1 LSKNK
6 LKLLIIPKKE
16 EVSNMDNVLSSIDN
30 SVKEQIMKAA
40 ELLATST
47 FAPPT
52 RSVFSPENI
61 TEDIKM
67 LVPVNT
73 PIRNRTP
80 RVQGFGQAAV
90 FKRLT
95 SKLHSN
101 TGAAGVGTNTAVAFA
116 DGGAPSETS
125 QTYDTVAY
133 PFKLLG
139 RKVEVGGMAIAAT
152 RGGTPGGNQTVNG
165 DNMLTGREKVKAV
178 EVMLGEEEL
187 LIGGDVNTS
196 ALQFDGLGKQITTN
210 SGNAALL
217 TASGI
222 GSFCNTGYLAGA
234 DFTVAYANARQNR
247 AVADNLEW
255 SGSIQRAF
263 ISNTGSVTV
272 GYKVKNV
279 INPVTGNVIDLE
291 VSRYVGGDAYLLT
304 EKDAAGENWVQ
315 IEELIPMSRVDVP
328 SSNFSQIRF
337 VLEALVLEVIGEPFQ
352 MKVGGLAIG

>member
-1 LSKNK
+1 MN
-6 LKLLIIPKKE
+6 
-16 EVSNMDNVLSSIDN
+16 DVLTQFDAQAR
-30 SVKEQIMKAA
+30 EQIMKAA
-40 ELLATST
+40 ELVSTQT

-52 RSVFSPENI
+52 RSVFAPENI
-61 TEDIKM
+61 TEDIKL
-67 LVPVNT
+67 LVPVQT

-95 SKLHSN
+95 SKLHAN
-101 TGAAGVGTNTAVAFA
+101 TGAAGVGTNTAIAFA
-116 DGGAPSETS
+116 DGGAPNATS

-139 RKVEVGGMAIAAT
+139 RSVEVGGLAIAAT
-152 RGGTPGGNQTVNG
+152 RNTLGNNPVTGGA
-165 DNMLTGREKVKAV
+165 NMLDSRERTKAV

-187 LIGGDVNTS
+187 LIGGDVTTS

-222 GSFCNTGYLAGA
+222 GSYCNTSFLAGG
-234 DFTVAYANARQNR
+234 DPSVLYANARQCR
-247 AVADNLEW
+247 AIADNLEW
-255 SGSIQRAF
+255 TGSIQRAF
-263 ISNTGSVTV
+263 INDTGNVTA
-272 GYKVKNV
+272 GYKVSNV
-279 INPVTGNVIDLE
+279 INPVTGNVVDLE

-304 EKDAAGENWVQ
+304 ERAPAGDNWVQ

-352 MKVGGLAIG
+352 MKIGGLAIG

>member
-1 LSKNK
+1 MDKN
-6 LKLLIIPKKE
+6 LLAE
-16 EVSNMDNVLSSIDN
+16 LDQQTRES
-30 SVKEQIMKAA
+30 IMKAA
-40 ELLATST
+40 EVLATST
-47 FAPPT
+47 FSPPT
-52 RSVFSPENI
+52 RSVFAPENI
-61 TEDIKM
+61 TEDIKL
-67 LVPVNT
+67 LVPVQT

-80 RVQGFGQAAV
+80 RVSGFGQAAV

-95 SKLHSN
+95 SKLHAN
-101 TGAAGVGTNTAVAFA
+101 TGAAGVGTNTAIAFA
-116 DGGAPSETS
+116 DAGAPNETS

-139 RKVEVGGMAIAAT
+139 RKVEVGGLAIAAT
-152 RGGTPGGNQTVNG
+152 QGGVGAGE
-165 DNMLTGREKVKAV
+165 NMLTQREKIKAV

-187 LIGGDVNTS
+187 LIGGDVSTS

-222 GSFCNTGYLAGA
+222 GTFCNTVYLAGG
-234 DFTVAYANARQNR
+234 DPSVLYANARQNR

-263 ISNTGSVTV
+263 INNTGAVTA

-279 INPVTGNVIDLE
+279 INPVTGTVIDLE
-291 VSRYVGGDAYLLT
+291 VSRYVGGDAYLLQ
-304 EKDAAGENWVQ
+304 EKDVTGENWVQ

-328 SSNFSQIRF
+328 SSNFSSIRF
-337 VLEALVLEVIGEPFQ
+337 VLEAEVLEVIGEPFQ
-352 MKVGGLAIG
+352 MKIGGLAIG

>member
-1 LSKNK
+1 MNPNILTE
-6 LKLLIIPKKE
+6 LDQQMKE
-16 EVSNMDNVLSSIDN
+16 T
-30 SVKEQIMKAA
+30 IMKAA
-40 ELLATST
+40 ETLATTT

-52 RSVFSPENI
+52 RSVFAPENI
-61 TEDIKM
+61 TEDVKL
-67 LVPVNT
+67 LVPTET

-101 TGAAGVGTNTAVAFA
+101 SGAAGTGTNTSVAFA
-116 DGGAPSETS
+116 DAGAPNETS
-125 QTYDTVAY
+125 QTYATVAY

-139 RKVEVGGMAIAAT
+139 RKVEVGGLAIAAT
-152 RGGTPGGNQTVNG
+152 KNGTGPGT
-165 DNMLTGREKVKAV
+165 DMLSSREKVKAV

-187 LIGGDVNTS
+187 LIGGDVDTS

-222 GSFCNTGYLAGA
+222 GTFCQTVYNAGGDPSVVYYNA
-234 DFTVAYANARQNR
+234 KQGMAIAN
-247 AVADNLEW
+247 NLEW

-263 ISNTGSVTV
+263 INDQGGVTV
-272 GYKVKNV
+272 GYKVSNV
-279 INPVTGNVIDLE
+279 INPVTGHVIDTE
-291 VSRYVGGDAYLLT
+291 VDRYVGGDAYLLM
-304 EKDAAGENWVQ
+304 EKSVAGENQVQ
-315 IEELIPMSRVDVP
+315 VEELIPMSRVDVP

-337 VLEALVLEVIGEPFQ
+337 IIEAQVLEVIAEPFM
-352 MKVGGLAIG
+352 MKIGGLAIS

>member
-1 LSKNK
+1 MQND
-6 LKLLIIPKKE
+6 LIG
-16 EVSNMDNVLSSIDN
+16 IDAQ
-30 SVKEQIMKAA
+30 VREQIMKAA
-40 ELLATST
+40 EVLSTQT

-52 RSVFSPENI
+52 RSVFAPENI
-61 TEDIKM
+61 TEDIK
-67 LVPVNT
+67 LVVPKDT

-90 FKRLT
+90 FKKLT
-95 SKLHSN
+95 SRLHSN
-101 TGAAGVGTNTAVAFA
+101 TGAAGIGTNTAIAFA
-116 DGGAPSETS
+116 DAGSPNETA
-125 QTYDTVAY
+125 QTYTTVAY

-139 RKVEVGGMAIAAT
+139 RKVEVGGLAIAAT
-152 RGGTPGGNQTVNG
+152 RNQLGDNPVTGG
-165 DNMLTGREKVKAV
+165 DNMLTSRERTKAV
-178 EVMLGEEEL
+178 EVMIGEEEL
-187 LIGGDVNTS
+187 LVGGDVDTS

-222 GSFCNTGYLAGA
+222 GNFTNTMFLAGG
-234 DFTVAYANARQNR
+234 DPSVLYANARQNR

-263 ISNTGSVTV
+263 INDTGNVTAGYRV
-272 GYKVKNV
+272 GNV
-279 INPVTGNVIDLE
+279 INPVTGSVIDLE
-291 VSRYVGGDAYLLT
+291 VSRYTGGDAYLLT
-304 EKDAAGENWVQ
+304 EKSAAGENWVQ

-352 MKVGGLAIG
+352 MKIGGLAIG

>member
-1 LSKNK
+1 MN
-6 LKLLIIPKKE
+6 
-16 EVSNMDNVLSSIDN
+16 DVLNQFDAQAR
-30 SVKEQIMKAA
+30 EQIMKAA
-40 ELLATST
+40 ETLATTT

-52 RSVFSPENI
+52 RSVFAPENI
-61 TEDIKM
+61 TEDIKL
-67 LVPVNT
+67 LVPVHT

-95 SKLHSN
+95 SRLHSN
-101 TGAAGVGTNTAVAFA
+101 TGAAGVGTNTAIAFA
-116 DGGAPSETS
+116 DAGAPNETS
-125 QTYDTVAY
+125 QTYATVAY

-139 RKVEVGGMAIAAT
+139 RKIEVGGLAIAAT
-152 RGGTPGGNQTVNG
+152 RNQLGNNPVTGGA
-165 DNMLTGREKVKAV
+165 NMLDSRERTKAV

-187 LIGGDVNTS
+187 LIGGDVDTS

-222 GSFCNTGYLAGA
+222 GNFCNTAYTSGGDPSVL
-234 DFTVAYANARQNR
+234 YANARQCR

-263 ISNTGSVTV
+263 INDQGNVTAGFRV
-272 GYKVKNV
+272 SNV

-304 EKDAAGENWVQ
+304 ERDPAGEAWVQ
-315 IEELIPMSRVDVP
+315 VEELIPMSRVDVA
-328 SSNFSQIRF
+328 SSNFSTIRF
-337 VLEALVLEVIGEPFQ
+337 ILEGLVLEVIGEPFQ
-352 MKVGGLAIG
+352 MKIGGLAIG

>member
-1 LSKNK
+1 MQDVLNQF
-6 LKLLIIPKKE
+6 
-16 EVSNMDNVLSSIDN
+16 DNAAR
-30 SVKEQIMKAA
+30 EQIMKAA
-40 ELLATST
+40 EILSTST

-52 RSVFSPENI
+52 RSVFAPENI
-61 TEDIKM
+61 TEDIKL
-67 LVPVNT
+67 LVPTDT

-80 RVQGFGQAAV
+80 RVGGFGQAAV

-101 TGAAGVGTNTAVAFA
+101 TGAGGVGTNTAIAFA
-116 DGGAPSETS
+116 DAGAPNETS

-139 RKVEVGGMAIAAT
+139 RKVEVGGLAIAAT
-152 RGGTPGGNQTVNG
+152 RNQLGNNAVTGGA
-165 DNMLTGREKVKAV
+165 NMLDSRERTKAV

-187 LIGGDVNTS
+187 LIGGDLDVS
-196 ALQFDGLGKQITTN
+196 ALQFNGLGKQITTN

-222 GSFCNTGYLAGA
+222 GTFCNTSYLAGG
-234 DFTVAYANARQNR
+234 DPSVLYANARQNR

-255 SGSIQRAF
+255 SGSISRAF
-263 ISNTGSVTV
+263 INDRGNVTAGFRV
-272 GYKVKNV
+272 GNV

-304 EKDAAGENWVQ
+304 EKSAAGENWVQ
-315 IEELIPMSRVDVP
+315 IEELIPMSRVDI
-328 SSNFSQIRF
+328 SSANFSQIRF
-337 VLEALVLEVIGEPFQ
+337 ILEALVLEVIGEPFQ
-352 MKVGGLAIG
+352 MKIGGLAIG

>member
-1 LSKNK
+1 MN
-6 LKLLIIPKKE
+6 
-16 EVSNMDNVLSSIDN
+16 DVLTQFDAQAR
-30 SVKEQIMKAA
+30 EQIMKAA
-40 ELLATST
+40 ELLTTST

-52 RSVFSPENI
+52 RSVFAPENI
-61 TEDIKM
+61 TEDIKL

-90 FKRLT
+90 FKQLT

-101 TGAAGVGTNTAVAFA
+101 TGAAGIGTNTAIAFA
-116 DGGAPSETS
+116 DAGAPNATS
-125 QTYDTVAY
+125 QTYATVAY

-139 RKVEVGGMAIAAT
+139 RSIEVGGLAIAAT
-152 RGGTPGGNQTVNG
+152 RNTLGNNPVTGGA
-165 DNMLTGREKVKAV
+165 NMLDSRERTKAV

-187 LIGGDVNTS
+187 LIGGDVVTS
-196 ALQFDGLGKQITTN
+196 SLQFDGLGKQITTN

-222 GSFCNTGYLAGA
+222 GNFCNTSFLAGG
-234 DFTVAYANARQNR
+234 DPSVLYANARQCR
-247 AVADNLEW
+247 AIADNLEW

-263 ISNTGSVTV
+263 INDTGNVTA
-272 GYKVKNV
+272 GYRVSNV

-304 EKDAAGENWVQ
+304 ERDPAGENWVQ

-328 SSNFSQIRF
+328 SANFSQIRF
-337 VLEALVLEVIGEPFQ
+337 ILEAQVLEVIGEPFQ
-352 MKVGGLAIG
+352 MKIGGLAIG